1 MSKTEDNAPKRGA
14 GAAKAEKQEPSL
26 FQQLEQL
33 TKAAMADGDH
43 AAHAALHGALMALA
57 AAKVAA
63 SHAEQAP
70 LSDEARALLD
80 RIKAL

>member
-1 MSKTEDNAPKRGA
+1 MSKNDNDAPKRGA

-33 TKAAMADGDH
+33 TKAAMADSDH

-63 SHAEQAP
+63 GHAEQAT
-70 LSDEARALLD
+70 LSDDARALLE